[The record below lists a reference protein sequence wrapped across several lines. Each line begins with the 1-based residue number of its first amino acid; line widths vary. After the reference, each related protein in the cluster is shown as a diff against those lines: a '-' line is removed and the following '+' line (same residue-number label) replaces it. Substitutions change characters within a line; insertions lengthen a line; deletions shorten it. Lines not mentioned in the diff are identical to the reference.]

1 MHALQVYL
9 GYIYIYMSFCMG
21 EHKFAHTGIYD

>member
-1 MHALQVYL
+1 MHALQLYL
-9 GYIYIYMSFCMG
+9 GYTYIYFCMG